1 MKKLSF
7 GRERT
12 CLLGAALTALL
23 TAMLAIGGVHAQS
36 SFPSKPV
43 NLVVPFPPGGAAD
56 QPARLL
62 AQALSHVWKQ
72 PAVVITRAG
81 AGGGIGMAQV
91 AAAPPDGHTIIATN
105 PALLILPEADK
116 LFGRV
121 STFDRSSF
129 VPIALMVADP
139 LIIVVK
145 GDAPWKNYQDL
156 IADARANPDKFTYG
170 SSGAYSAA
178 HLPIEMLAYAAGVK
192 LRHISYSGGGPA
204 ILAALGGH
212 VAITTSSPSAV
223 APHIKSGALRPL
235 VTTGAKRIAAF
246 PDVPTALE
254 LGYKDTE
261 FYIWIGL
268 FAPAKTPADVVQSMR
283 ADIARAVHHE
293 NGFIQSMN
301 KIGAPVD
308 YRDGPA
314 FDEFLNQDAAR
325 IRATVQ
331 RIGKVD

>member
-1 MKKLSF
+1 MKKFSL
-7 GRERT
+7 RLADI
-12 CLLGAALTALL
+12 CWLGAVMAAV
-23 TAMLAIGGVHAQS
+23 LAAGGAHAQS
-36 SFPSKPV
+36 SFPSKQV

-72 PAVVITRAG
+72 PTVVITRAG

-116 LFGRV
+116 LFGR
-121 STFDRSSF
+121 TPAFDLTSF

-139 LIIVVK
+139 LVIVVK
-145 GDAPWKNYQDL
+145 GDAPWKNYQEL
-156 IADARANPDKFTYG
+156 IADARTHPDKFTYG

-178 HLPIEMLAYAAGVK
+178 HLPIEMLGYAAGVK

-235 VTTGAKRIAAF
+235 VTTGARRIAAF
-246 PDVPTALE
+246 PEVPTALE

-268 FAPAKTPADVVQSMR
+268 FAPAKTPADVIQTLR
-283 ADIARAVHHE
+283 ADIGRAVHHE

-314 FDEFLNQDAAR
+314 FDEFLNLDAAR
-325 IRATVQ
+325 IKATVQ

>member
-7 GRERT
+7 SLAGT
-12 CLLGAALTALL
+12 LLLAA
-23 TAMLAIGGVHAQS
+23 AIAAGVAQAQS

-72 PAVVITRAG
+72 PTVVITRAG

-116 LFGRV
+116 LFGRA
-121 STFDRSSF
+121 STFERASF
-129 VPIALMVADP
+129 VPLALMVADP

-145 GDAPWKNYQDL
+145 SDAPWKTYQDL

-178 HLPIEMLAYAAGVK
+178 HLPIEMLAHAAGVK
-192 LRHISYSGGGPA
+192 FRHISYAGGGPA
-204 ILAALGGH
+204 ILATLGGH
-212 VAITTSSPSAV
+212 VAITTSSPS
-223 APHIKSGALRPL
+223 
-235 VTTGAKRIAAF
+235 
-246 PDVPTALE
+246 
-254 LGYKDTE
+254 
-261 FYIWIGL
+261 
-268 FAPAKTPADVVQSMR
+268 
-283 ADIARAVHHE
+283 
-293 NGFIQSMN
+293 
-301 KIGAPVD
+301 
-308 YRDGPA
+308 GP
-314 FDEFLNQDAAR
+314 R
-325 IRATVQ
+325 R
-331 RIGKVD
+331 